1 MSDLYD
7 VIIIGAGPAGLTA
20 GLYCVQAGLR
30 VLALE
35 RETPGGQLMN
45 IEKIENY
52 PGFSEGVSGPELG
65 QKMALQ
71 AMNYGLEFN
80 IAEVRGL
87 KLESRDKV
95 LNIGNGEYRS
105 KAVIIA
111 GGGHPMP
118 LGVPGEEEYKGKG
131 IAYCALCEG
140 GQFKGKTV
148 AVAGGGDAGIT
159 EALYLTKIA
168 SKVIIVEIMPELN
181 AKSILKKR
189 AMENE
194 KIQIICDSRIMSVLG
209 DGQVK
214 AIQLFNTGTENTT
227 NLDVDGVFVHVG
239 WQPQTKYLEDIV
251 PLDKNG
257 YILVNGMMETA
268 LAGIFAAGDT
278 RVGSPRQVA
287 TAIGDGTTAA
297 IAAQKYL
304 REIS

>member
-1 MSDLYD
+1 MRDLYD
-7 VIIIGAGPAGLTA
+7 VVIIGAGPAGLTA
-20 GLYCVQAGLR
+20 GLYCAQAGLR
-30 VLALE
+30 VMALE

-52 PGFSEGVSGPELG
+52 PGFSDGVSGPELG
-65 QKMALQ
+65 QMIAMQ

-80 IAEVRGL
+80 IAEVSV
-87 KLESRDKV
+87 LEIESEEKV
-95 LNIGNGEYRS
+95 LKTDNGNYRG
-105 KAVIIA
+105 KAVIIT
-111 GGGHPMP
+111 GGGYPMP
-118 LGVPGEEEYKGKG
+118 LGVPGEEEFRGKG
-131 IAYCALCEG
+131 IAYCAMCEG

-181 AKSILKKR
+181 AKSILQKR

-194 KIQIICDSRIMSVLG
+194 KIQILCANRIVAVLG

-214 AIQLFNTGTENTT
+214 AIQLFNMRIEKTT
-227 NLDVDGVFVHVG
+227 NLDVDGVLVHVG
-239 WQPQTKYLEDIV
+239 WQPRTKYLEGVV
-251 PLDKNG
+251 PLDKYG
-257 YILVNGMMETA
+257 HVLVNEMMETES
-268 LAGIFAAGDT
+268 AGIFAAGDI
-278 RVGSPRQVA
+278 RAGSPRQIA

>member
-1 MSDLYD
+1 M
-7 VIIIGAGPAGLTA
+7 V
-20 GLYCVQAGLR
+20 
-30 VLALE
+30 LE

-52 PGFSEGVSGPELG
+52 PGFDEGVSGPELG

-80 IAEVRGL
+80 MAEVTGL

-95 LNIGNGEYRS
+95 LTIDNGDYHRG

-111 GGGHPMP
+111 GGGDAMP

-194 KIQIICDSRIMSVLG
+194 KIQIICASRIMSVLG

-214 AIQLFNTGTENTT
+214 AIQLFNMGTENTT
-227 NLDVDGVFVHVG
+227 NLDVDGVLVHVG
-239 WQPQTKYLEDIV
+239 WQPRTKYLEGIV
-251 PLDKNG
+251 PMDKNG

-278 RVGSPRQVA
+278 RVGSPKQI
-287 TAIGDGTTAA
+287 AIAVGDGTTAA

>member
-7 VIIIGAGPAGLTA
+7 VVIIGAGPAGLTA
-20 GLYCVQAGLR
+20 GLYCAQAGLR
-30 VLALE
+30 VMALE

-52 PGFSEGVSGPELG
+52 PGFSDGVSGPELG
-65 QKMALQ
+65 QTIAIQ

-80 IAEVRGL
+80 IAEVSA
-87 KLESRDKV
+87 LEFESEEKV
-95 LNIGNGEYRS
+95 LKTGNGDYRG
-105 KAVIIA
+105 KAVIIT
-111 GGGHPMP
+111 GGGYPMP
-118 LGVPGEEEYKGKG
+118 LGVPGEEEFRGKG
-131 IAYCALCEG
+131 IAYCAMCEG

-181 AKSILKKR
+181 AKSILQKR

-194 KIQIICDSRIMSVLG
+194 KIQILCANRIVAVLG

-214 AIQLFNTGTENTT
+214 AIQLFNMRIEKTT
-227 NLDVDGVFVHVG
+227 NLDVDGVLVHVG
-239 WQPQTKYLEDIV
+239 WQPRTKYLEGVV
-251 PLDKNG
+251 PLDKYG
-257 YILVNGMMETA
+257 HVLVNGMMETES
-268 LAGIFAAGDT
+268 AGIFAAGDI
-278 RVGSPRQVA
+278 RAGSPRQIA